1 MEEERRAE
9 IRLNGARSER
19 KGNGRAKGGAQFTTR
34 GSPIRREKRHGILLS
49 IIFFP
54 SPLPA
59 SPRNPML
66 LIKMQMSRQFR
77 NF

>member
-1 MEEERRAE
+1 MEEERRTE
-9 IRLNGARSER
+9 IRLYGARSER

-54 SPLPA
+54 PS
-59 SPRNPML
+59 
-66 LIKMQMSRQFR
+66 SRFAA
-77 NF
+77 